1 MSTNIVEGLPS
12 RKHAPASAKGGVSQ
26 KGAVAEGSAKRIKQA
41 VYDIRYRARREDI
54 DLKAAYSQYMSNS
67 SLSQQ
72 ERAAVKEKLFGK
84 GGVKEAYTVGT
95 QDWAFDG
102 IVDAMH
108 KVFVEEEEIKDI
120 ELAYLR
126 QLEEESETKYKVRV
140 KDKSGKSY
148 VRYAT
153 RSKITQLRQNPN
165 IESVEMTE
173 HGEPY
178 EGSRKKKSKK
188 DFDGDGKVESSSKEH
203 AGVVH
208 NAIQRAKGKKADGKD
223 TRKEDYIFNV
233 ILRTAEKQLQE
244 QSPLEKENRLRH
256 GDQKI
261 DQLKRQQRDRKDA
274 NKDANSDTMTNAPTQ
289 DTIAKDAPSANR
301 APSKMSSKD
310 TGAGATESKPNRA
323 KKNKSPNVTV
333 NPTDNKDPSPTS
345 VTNES
350 KLFEQ
355 LPVRKYTEAMK
366 KRQDAE
372 KQTAPAA
379 GGATQATQAAEPVD
393 PLQAKIDHMKRRIE
407 LKTLQQQEKDFDTD
421 NETVPTPK
429 KKKPTQSEAVINTPE
444 CEKKPEKEK
453 DMRGT
458 YAKINLIKNKIRSM
472 GCKNPIVMLDDVK
485 EESSA
490 TGSTKHD
497 AGGTNSQ
504 YNKDGTKKSP
514 ADTKSTPGKNPDGT
528 RYNPR
533 TKDGKTRPGDPIPT
547 GTDVGP

>member
-120 ELAYLR
+120 ELAYLK
-126 QLEEESETKYKVRV
+126 QLDEESETKYKVRV

-178 EGSRKKKSKK
+178 EGSRRKKSKK

-223 TRKEDYIFNV
+223 TRKEDYIFNA

-256 GDQKI
+256 GNQKI
-261 DQLKRQQRDRKDA
+261 DQLKRQQKDA
-274 NKDANSDTMTNAPTQ
+274 APTQ
-289 DTIAKDAPSANR
+289 DDIAKEAPSANR
-301 APSKMSSKD
+301 APSKDAAPTQAAPKD
-310 TGAGATESKPNRA
+310 VDAGATESKPNRGN
-323 KKNKSPNVTV
+323 KKKSPNVTV
-333 NPTDNKDPSPTS
+333 NPTDTQDPSPTS
-345 VTNES
+345 VTKES
-350 KLFEQ
+350 KLFEE

-366 KRQDAE
+366 KRQDAA
-372 KQTAPAA
+372 KQAAPAV
-379 GGATQATQAAEPVD
+379 GGATQATQATQAAEPVD

-429 KKKPTQSEAVINTPE
+429 KKKPNPTQSESVVNTAA
-444 CEKKPEKEK
+444 CEKKPEEKEK

-458 YAKINLIKNKIRSM
+458 YAKINLIRNKLRSM
-472 GCKNPIVMLDDVK
+472 GDKNPIVMLADVK
-485 EESSA
+485 EDKTENWDGA
-490 TGSTKHD
+490 KPGKP
-497 AGGTNSQ
+497 NSQ
-504 YNKDGTKKSP
+504 YNADGTKK
-514 ADTKSTPGKNPDGT
+514 KKRHNPFEGQMVKDPKTGEMV
-528 RYNPR
+528 PR
-533 TKDGKTRPGDPIPT
+533 TPENSVSDP
-547 GTDVGP
+547 D

>member
-188 DFDGDGKVESSSKEH
+188 DFDRDGKVESSSKEH

-223 TRKEDYIFNV
+223 TRKEDYIFNA
-233 ILRTAEKQLQE
+233 IFRTAEKQLQE
-244 QSPLEKENRLRH
+244 QEALKLQDSQLRNKRKPQDTKTKMSP
-256 GDQKI
+256 
-261 DQLKRQQRDRKDA
+261 KDA
-274 NKDANSDTMTNAPTQ
+274 NPDTMTKEDPTQ
-289 DTIAKDAPSANR
+289 DDIATDAPSVNR
-301 APSKMSSKD
+301 APNKM
-310 TGAGATESKPNRA
+310 APESKTNTP

-333 NPTDNKDPSPTS
+333 NPTDNQDPSPTS
-345 VTNES
+345 VTKES
-350 KLFEQ
+350 KLFEE

-366 KRQDAE
+366 KRQDAQKTDAA
-372 KQTAPAA
+372 KQQAPAA
-379 GGATQATQAAEPVD
+379 GGQQAAEPVD

-429 KKKPTQSEAVINTPE
+429 KKSSTQSEAVVNTPE

-458 YAKINLIKNKIRSM
+458 YAKLNCVKNKLRAA
-472 GCKNPIVMLDDVK
+472 GCKNPIVMLDDIDDEYEKKRVDEGAYETVK
-485 EESSA
+485 NILDKGSKFVETNPIGKALGNLVKPWNPEDGGSNRKSA
-490 TGSTKHD
+490 
-497 AGGTNSQ
+497 
-504 YNKDGTKKSP
+504 TKKSQQEII
-514 ADTKSTPGKNPDGT
+514 DNNKK
-528 RYNPR
+528 
-533 TKDGKTRPGDPIPT
+533 
-547 GTDVGP
+547 

>member
-72 ERAAVKEKLFGK
+72 ERTAVKEKLFGK

-223 TRKEDYIFNV
+223 TRKEDYIFNA
-233 ILRTAEKQLQE
+233 IFRTAEKQLQE
-244 QSPLEKENRLRH
+244 KEKY
-256 GDQKI
+256 
-261 DQLKRQQRDRKDA
+261 
-274 NKDANSDTMTNAPTQ
+274 PTQ
-289 DTIAKDAPSANR
+289 DDIATDAPSANR
-301 APSKMSSKD
+301 APNK
-310 TGAGATESKPNRA
+310 TAPESKPNST

-333 NPTDNKDPSPTS
+333 NPTDNQDPSRTS
-345 VTNES
+345 VTKES
-350 KLFEQ
+350 KLFEE

-366 KRQDAE
+366 KRQDAQKADAT
-372 KQTAPAA
+372 KQQAPAA
-379 GGATQATQAAEPVD
+379 GGQAAEPVD

-429 KKKPTQSEAVINTPE
+429 KKSSTQSEAVINTPE

-472 GCKNPIVMLDDVK
+472 GCKNPIVMTDDIEDVK
-485 EESSA
+485 EDKTENW
-490 TGSTKHD
+490 D
-497 AGGTNSQ
+497 GGKPGKPNSQ

>member
-120 ELAYLR
+120 ELAYLK
-126 QLEEESETKYKVRV
+126 QLDEESETKYKVRV

-178 EGSRKKKSKK
+178 EGSRRKKSKK

-208 NAIQRAKGKKADGKD
+208 NAIQRAKGKKPDGKD

-244 QSPLEKENRLRH
+244 
-256 GDQKI
+256 
-261 DQLKRQQRDRKDA
+261 
-274 NKDANSDTMTNAPTQ
+274 APTQ
-289 DTIAKDAPSANR
+289 DDIAKQAPSANR
-301 APSKMSSKD
+301 APSKAVPKD
-310 TGAGATESKPNRA
+310 ADTGATESKPNRTN
-323 KKNKSPNVTV
+323 KKKSPNVTV
-333 NPTDNKDPSPTS
+333 NPTDTQDPSPTS
-345 VTNES
+345 VTKES
-350 KLFEQ
+350 KLFEE

-366 KRQDAE
+366 KRQDAQKTDAA
-372 KQTAPAA
+372 KQQAPAA
-379 GGATQATQAAEPVD
+379 GGQQAAEPVD

-429 KKKPTQSEAVINTPE
+429 KKKPTQSESVVNTAA
-444 CEKKPEKEK
+444 CEKKPEEKEK

-458 YAKINLIKNKIRSM
+458 YAKINLIRNKLRSM
-472 GCKNPIVMLDDVK
+472 GDKNPIVMLDDVK
-485 EESSA
+485 EDKTENWPGA
-490 TGSTKHD
+490 KP
-497 AGGTNSQ
+497 GGTNSQ
-504 YNKDGTKKSP
+504 YNADGTKKE
-514 ADTKSTPGKNPDGT
+514 KK
-528 RYNPR
+528 YNPFEGQMVKDPKTGKMVPR
-533 TKDGKTRPGDPIPT
+533 TPENSVTEPD
-547 GTDVGP
+547 

>member
-208 NAIQRAKGKKADGKD
+208 NAIQRAKGKKEDGKD
-223 TRKEDYIFNV
+223 TRKEDYIFNA
-233 ILRTAEKQLQE
+233 IFRTAEKQLQE
-244 QSPLEKENRLRH
+244 KEDVKEDAKYGYDAQGNSLNP
-256 GDQKI
+256 
-261 DQLKRQQRDRKDA
+261 KD
-274 NKDANSDTMTNAPTQ
+274 K
-289 DTIAKDAPSANR
+289 K
-301 APSKMSSKD
+301 
-310 TGAGATESKPNRA
+310 ATPESKPNST
-323 KKNKSPNVTV
+323 KKNKSPNVKI
-333 NPTDNKDPSPTS
+333 NPTDNQDPSPTS
-345 VTNES
+345 VTKES
-350 KLFEQ
+350 KLFEE

-366 KRQDAE
+366 TRQDAQKAAGA
-372 KQTAPAA
+372 KQQTPAA
-379 GGATQATQAAEPVD
+379 GGQQAAEPVD

-458 YAKINLIKNKIRSM
+458 YAKLNLVKNKIRSM
-472 GCKNPIVMLDDVK
+472 GCKNPIVMTDDIEDVK
-485 EESSA
+485 EDKTENWDGA
-490 TGSTKHD
+490 KPGEP
-497 AGGTNSQ
+497 NSQ